1 MRNITPPPPEK
12 NVNNSIIKKSLF
24 LSFIFV
30 ISFYV
35 GFKITDCIKEKPSVH
50 IYMDIASTPSFLQMV
65 DFIKVPRQ
73 DKKYIA
79 WRRFPNRG
87 KFFDL
92 NSFNT
97 QEIKMP
103 VYESAC
109 QETYSALDEALPE
122 IVEQNPE
129 VQFIIHG
136 NLRHPYYTVM
146 PALKHIPPSRI
157 KEIHLY
163 EDGIGNLYE
172 VWRAYATSEY
182 NWSEACV
189 QHIKDFQNK
198 KIDSLQLQDMFC
210 LYKLYPTIYHVSL
223 IDMLK
228 KENDFKK
235 FFENL
240 SERIVEIDFRK
251 IAKELSP
258 SEKEL
263 LYAMVGFNEKQ
274 YKETTNGKK
283 TLYYTLGWLQER
295 SDNLLLVEIFN
306 ELKNNELKRLSD
318 NPDTVLFFKAHP
330 ATAAKSMKDE
340 LLKDNKDAI
349 IFPRDIPFEILIIA
363 DLTPDYILGFS
374 STLFFFVEPEKIL
387 YYLTKNGDKN
397 LQALKKLNII
407 SEEKIL
413 DIQNFIK

>member
-1 MRNITPPPPEK
+1 M
-12 NVNNSIIKKSLF
+12 IKKSLF
-24 LSFIFV
+24 LLFILIVCFHA
-30 ISFYV
+30 
-35 GFKITDCIKEKPSVH
+35 GFKGCRLYREKRPVH
-50 IYMDIASTPSFLQMV
+50 IYMDIASIPAFLQMT
-65 DFIKVPRQ
+65 DFVQVPKT

-103 VYESAC
+103 VYESAY

-129 VQFIIHG
+129 GQFIIHG

-163 EDGIGNLYE
+163 EDGLGNLYE
-172 VWRAYATSEY
+172 VWRRYATSEY

-198 KIDSLQLQDMFC
+198 KTDSLRPQDMFC
-210 LYKLYPTIYHVSL
+210 LYKLYPTTYHVSF

-240 SERIVEIDFRK
+240 SERLVEIDFHK
-251 IAKELSP
+251 ISKELSP
-258 SEKEL
+258 DAKKF

-306 ELKNNELKRLSD
+306 ELKNNELKRLLD

-349 IFPRDIPFEILIIA
+349 IFPRDIPLEILVIA

-374 STLFFFVEPEKIL
+374 STVFFAFEPEKIL
-387 YYLTKNGDKN
+387 YYLTINGDKN

-413 DIQNFIK
+413 DIHNFIKKDSQIQ